1 MTRLLLVALGCLLYV
16 GQSFAHGPSRLKV
29 EESIIVK
36 APAAKV
42 WALIGDFCTIDKWA
56 AGIVRSDCQGGN
68 AVGATRVLTIKEAG
82 GAQIAEELQKY
93 DAAAMSYKYKI
104 TKTDMAL
111 LPVTTYAAFLKGGK
125 HGVGGEIK
133 LALELARMMAPIA
146 ASFEDG
152 HHVLVETD
160 RLVGGG
166 QRAWRHTQSNQQS
179 KDDEAAHGF
188 QSKQWTTRSAS
199 LFRPVAVD
207 AAHLFVV
214 ARPHPGPLLRGEG
227 ARQRVS

>member
-1 MTRLLLVALGCLLYV
+1 MTRLLLVVLGCLLYV

-56 AGIVRSDCQGGN
+56 PGIVRSDCQGGN

-111 LPVTTYAAFLKGGK
+111 LPVTTYAAFLSVQDNGDGSSTVQWRGGFY
-125 HGVGGEIK
+125 
-133 LALELARMMAPIA
+133 R
-146 ASFEDG
+146 G
-152 HHVLVETD
+152 HPNNNPPAE
-160 RLVGGG
+160 R
-166 QRAWRHTQSNQQS
+166 N
-179 KDDEAAHGF
+179 DEAAT
-188 QSKQWTTRSAS
+188 K
-199 LFRPVAVD
+199 AVRGSYQ
-207 AAHLFVV
+207 AGL
-214 ARPHPGPLLRGEG
+214 ARIKELAEK
-227 ARQRVS
+227 